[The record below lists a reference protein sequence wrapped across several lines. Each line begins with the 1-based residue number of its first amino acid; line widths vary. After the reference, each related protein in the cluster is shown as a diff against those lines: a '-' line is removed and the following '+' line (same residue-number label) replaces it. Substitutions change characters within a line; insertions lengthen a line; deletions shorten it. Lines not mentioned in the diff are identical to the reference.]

1 MLSKRCCFI
10 PLRIGSI
17 ILAVIWIWQ
26 GICQLVTSEGQWPNI
41 ISGII
46 ALILSGCLLFGE
58 IKYHR
63 KAVLDSLVMEEVL
76 IVIYTIFVIIVLANI
91 ESVVPN
97 LANDCEGFS
106 DISGS
111 QCDELKSATVRNTAA
126 IYIGSS
132 LLHVYFWICNCNF
145 YKELKA

>member
-1 MLSKRCCFI
+1 MLSKRCCCI

-17 ILAVIWIWQ
+17 ILAVLWISQ
-26 GICQLVTSEGQWPNI
+26 GIYQLVTSGEQWPNI

-46 ALILSGCLLFGE
+46 VLILSGCLLFGE
-58 IKYHR
+58 LKYNL
-63 KAVLDSLVMEEVL
+63 KEVLDSLVMEGVL
-76 IVIYTIFVIIVLANI
+76 IVIYTIFVIIILVNI

-97 LANDCEGFS
+97 LANDCEGFRN
-106 DISGS
+106 ISGS
-111 QCDELKSATVRNTAA
+111 QCDELKSAIVGSTAG
-126 IYIGSS
+126 IYIGSN